1 MVSLKQKT
9 ITGLFWSSVERFSV
23 QAVQLIIQI
32 LIARILSPA
41 DFGVIG
47 MLAIFIAISQ
57 SFIDSGFSNALIR
70 KTDRTETDNSTVF
83 YFNIAVGLVCYLILF
98 FCAPFIAEFYKTPI
112 IVPITRVLALGI
124 VFNSLAIVQRAL
136 LTAKV
141 DFKTQAK
148 ASFISVVISGTLGL
162 YLAYNGYGVWA
173 LAIQTVVN
181 GFFNTLILWI
191 LTKWKPQWVF
201 STTSFKEMFSF
212 GSKLLLSGL
221 IDTTYINI
229 YTLVIGKIYTAND
242 LGCYAQA
249 SNIANFPSTN
259 ITGIIG
265 RVTFPLLCELQ
276 NNAEQLRY
284 TYRKYLKLSAYII
297 FPLMIGLAAL
307 ASPLLTTLLTNK
319 WSSAIILLQ
328 IICLSMMWYPIHAI
342 NLNLLKVKGRSDLFL
357 RLEIIKKIIGFT
369 ILCISVP
376 FGVTWMC
383 VGNILTSIFCL
394 AINTHYTG
402 ILINLGFWRQM
413 KDLLP
418 SLLYSL
424 TMGVIVIFVIPFFGN
439 DVMKLV
445 FGCIT
450 GFTYYF
456 AISLI
461 TKSQEL
467 KDIFILLRIKS

>member
-9 ITGLFWSSVERFSV
+9 IKGLFWSSVERFSV

-70 KTDRTETDNSTVF
+70 KTNRTEADISTVF
-83 YFNIAVGLVCYLILF
+83 YFNIVVGFVFYFILF
-98 FCAPFIAEFYKTPI
+98 FCAPIIAEFYKTPVL
-112 IVPITRVLALGI
+112 VPITRVLALGI

-148 ASFISVVISGTLGL
+148 ASFTSVVISGAVGL
-162 YLAYNGYGVWA
+162 YLACNGYGVWS
-173 LAIQTVVN
+173 LAIQTVTN
-181 GFFNTLILWI
+181 GFLNTVMLWI
-191 LTKWKPQWVF
+191 LTKWKPSLIF
-201 STTSFKEMFSF
+201 SITSFKEMFSF

-221 IDTTYINI
+221 IDTTYRNI
-229 YTLVIGKIYTAND
+229 YTLVIGKIYSAND
-242 LGCYAQA
+242 LGCYTQA
-249 SNIANFPSTN
+249 NNFASFPSSN
-259 ITGIIG
+259 LTGIIG
-265 RVTFPLLCELQ
+265 RVTYPLLCELQ
-276 NNAEQLRY
+276 NDDERLRY

-307 ASPLLTTLLTNK
+307 ASPLLKMLLTDK
-319 WSSAIILLQ
+319 WSDAIILLQ

-342 NLNLLKVKGRSDLFL
+342 NLNLLQVKGRSDLFL
-357 RLEIIKKIIGFT
+357 RLEIIKKVVGIT
-369 ILCISVP
+369 ILCITIP
-376 FGVTWMC
+376 FGVAWMC
-383 VGNILTSIFCL
+383 VGNIFTSIFCL

-402 ILINLGFWRQM
+402 KLINLGFLKQM
-413 KDLLP
+413 KDLFP

-424 TMGVIVIFVIPFFGN
+424 SMGALVMLVIQCFGN
-439 DVMKLV
+439 NIVKLV
-445 FGCIT
+445 LGCIA
-450 GFTYYF
+450 GLVYYF
-456 AISLI
+456 VISLI

-467 KDIFILLRIKS
+467 KDIFSLLRSKS